1 MMMKTKTKMEKIIL
15 KKPVIKEMNTEP
27 PMTIQ
32 INPMIRAEK
41 VFKPF
46 KSRKGNPV
54 SSYWTIPLKN
64 ALIVDNAV
72 ANSKIPG
79 KKRDFFVI
87 IWLVKKKKK
96 ERKRMAS
103 VKQSWEI
110 EKNVKIF

>member
-1 MMMKTKTKMEKIIL
+1 
-15 KKPVIKEMNTEP
+15 MNVEP
-27 PMTIQ
+27 PMTMQ
-32 INPMIRAEK
+32 INPMSRAES
-41 VFKPF
+41 VLKPF
-46 KSRKGNPV
+46 KSRKDNPF
-54 SSYWTIPLKN
+54 SSNWTIPLKN
-64 ALIVDNAV
+64 AMIVDIAV
-72 ANSKIPG
+72 VNSKIPG

>member
-1 MMMKTKTKMEKIIL
+1 MEEMKR
-15 KKPVIKEMNTEP
+15 EP

-32 INPMIRAEK
+32 LNPMIRAEK

-46 KSRKGNPV
+46 KSMKGNPV
-54 SSYWTIPLKN
+54 SAYWTISLKN
-64 ALIVDNAV
+64 ALIVDDSV